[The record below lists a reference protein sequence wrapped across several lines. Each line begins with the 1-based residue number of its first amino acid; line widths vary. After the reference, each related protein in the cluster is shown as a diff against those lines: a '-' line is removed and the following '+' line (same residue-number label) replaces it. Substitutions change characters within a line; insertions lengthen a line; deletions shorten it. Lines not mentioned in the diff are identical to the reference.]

1 MHSGLL
7 RRTKARVFS
16 SEAAPLC
23 SSASGR
29 RPLTSR
35 AMLDWALV
43 DHARL
48 RACFDEIEP
57 QLYRFPAIDPA
68 EFRRNVERIG

>member
-1 MHSGLL
+1 
-7 RRTKARVFS
+7 
-16 SEAAPLC
+16 
-23 SSASGR
+23 
-29 RPLTSR
+29 
-35 AMLDWALV
+35 MLDWALV